1 MKTKSFLPVLNL
13 LVAVFLVTFLSGCDK
28 DLVDLNNSPNAI
40 STGSLKTIQGQ
51 QALIVGI
58 QSVVGDW
65 YSGDRSRFLSIW
77 TRQMCAAPGLG
88 RPQPVS
94 WNTYLL
100 ERAPDSPNDY
110 IWKMAFDVVKLSNDV
125 SDNISS
131 AGLSAEGQ
139 NLYIGM
145 AKFYKALALGELAAM
160 YGSIP
165 IETKVLQPTFVSQS
179 AAYAEVQ
186 RLLSEAI
193 THFQGGTATDAR
205 DLNFSGDATLWIAAC
220 NSLKA
225 RYYMHTLNYASALTS
240 ANAGITASAGTV
252 NGIWSTAVT
261 EYSPWSH
268 WVNTEVGNP
277 IRANK
282 YYTDLLTSEAGDTRL
297 ATFFNPGEDTTV
309 IFGFDVYGD
318 LGATAGALNSNR
330 AARINKYAAVDASF
344 PLISYEENVLI
355 RAEATARTS
364 GVAAAIPD
372 INLIR
377 TNAGLTALTTGAVM
391 TNADTCITEI
401 LKQKYIQLF
410 LEGQNYHDMRRV
422 AHTDAGRTYYRAG
435 IPPRLLYPE
444 AETKTNPNVP
454 ADNASTVNELW

>member
-1 MKTKSFLPVLNL
+1 MKTKSFLHVLNL
-13 LVAVFLVTFLSGCDK
+13 LVAVFLLTFLSGCDK

-51 QALIVGI
+51 QALTIGI

-65 YSGDRSRFLSIW
+65 YSGDRSRLLSIW
-77 TRQMCAAPGLG
+77 TRQMCAPAGLG
-88 RPQPVS
+88 RVQPVA

-100 ERAPDSPNDY
+100 ERAPDSPDDY
-110 IWKMAFDVVKLSNDV
+110 IWKMAYNVVKLANDV
-125 SDNISS
+125 FDNAPS

-165 IETKVLQPTFVSQS
+165 IETRVQMPAFVTQS
-179 AAYAEVQ
+179 AAYIQVQ
-186 RLLSEAI
+186 TLLSEAI
-193 THFQGGTATDAR
+193 ASFQAGTVTDAK

-225 RYYMHTLNYASALTS
+225 RYYMHTLNYANALTC
-240 ANAGITASAGTV
+240 ANAGITAGAGTV
-252 NGIWSTAVT
+252 NGIWSTT
-261 EYSPWSH
+261 IGEYSPWSH
-268 WVNTEVGNP
+268 WVNTETGDP

-282 YYTDLLTSEAGDTRL
+282 YYINMLTSEAGDTRL
-297 ATFFNPGEDTTV
+297 AAFFNAATGASGIV
-309 IFGFDVYGD
+309 GFDVYGD
-318 LGATAGALNSNR
+318 LNGTGDELDGTL
-330 AARINKYAAVDASF
+330 AAEINKYAPFNAPF

-364 GVAAAIPD
+364 GAAAAIAD
-372 INLIR
+372 VNVIR
-377 TNAGLTALTTGAVM
+377 TVAGLTALTTGAVT

-422 AHTDAGRTYYRAG
+422 AHTDAGRTYYRNG
-435 IPPRLLYPE
+435 IPPRFLYPE
-444 AETKTNPNVP
+444 AETTTNPNVP